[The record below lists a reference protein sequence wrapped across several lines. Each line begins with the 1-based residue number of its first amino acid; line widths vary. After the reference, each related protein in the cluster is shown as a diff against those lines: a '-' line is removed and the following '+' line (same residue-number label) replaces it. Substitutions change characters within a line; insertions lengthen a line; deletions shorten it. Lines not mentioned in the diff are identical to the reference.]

1 MAARSAFNFKV
12 TLSTGVND
20 LTAAKTVSSVRY
32 YNVSGQESAEPFQGV
47 NIVVTN
53 YTDGSHTTTKIVK

>member
-1 MAARSAFNFKV
+1 
-12 TLSTGVND
+12 